1 MYFPAIIMAAGL
13 MLMCAL
19 APAHAEKRVALV
31 IGNNRYVNLPP
42 TQQLQTAVNDA
53 RSVSTALKQIGFDVI
68 SGENLGRQAFL
79 AQLDAAA
86 QRLAPDD
93 MAFFFFAGHG
103 VALEN
108 TNYMLPADIPSIGT
122 GQIATLTGAA
132 IKEDDITN
140 RFLRSGARV
149 TILVIDACRNN
160 PFSASGTRGLGRS
173 IGLEPVEPPSGVFS
187 LYSAGR
193 GEAALDRLSDA
204 YRNPN
209 SVFTRALL
217 PALLRPGLD
226 LPGLALAVRK
236 EVTRLTSS
244 IKHSQRPAYYDETS
258 GDRIYLAGIEQSE
271 PQLEADL
278 QPADTTERVVPIQVP
293 GCMIRGVQYPITP
306 GPSLGGRKIITRDV
320 DDPAFV
326 ERDLQQFVDGLAV
339 AKPVER
345 EGEQPPLRLQ
355 AHPIGRHID
364 ADQAGMHLLTPKQR
378 PEVRCVVG
386 DEDVPAGDCA
396 AHDRPILARAHPQ
409 PRDMG

>member
-1 MYFPAIIMAAGL
+1 MRFPAFIMAVGL
-13 MLMCAL
+13 TLTCAH

-53 RSVSTALKQIGFDVI
+53 RAITAAIKQAGFEVI

-86 QRLAPDD
+86 QKLAPDD
-93 MAFFFFAGHG
+93 MVFFFFAGHG
-103 VALEN
+103 VALDN
-108 TNYMLPADIPSIGT
+108 TNYILPADIPAIGP

-140 RFLRSGARV
+140 RFLRAGARV
-149 TILVIDACRNN
+149 AILVIDACRNN
-160 PFSASGTRGLGRS
+160 PFVASGTRGLGRS

-204 YRNPN
+204 DRNPN

-236 EVTRLTSS
+236 EVTRMASAVN
-244 IKHSQRPAYYDETS
+244 HSQRPAYYDETS
-258 GDRIYLAGIEQSE
+258 GDRIFLVG
-271 PQLEADL
+271 PG
-278 QPADTTERVVPIQVP
+278 TTEDHPIAETKPRPKTALP
-293 GCMIRGVQYPITP
+293 GCFVRVYQYPLNPKHKTLIENIPATEILET
-306 GPSLGGRKIITRDV
+306 GEISVSGAEVTFKEGGRAWTDEEILKEKRASGHCPAPTFPIISPT
-320 DDPAFV
+320 
-326 ERDLQQFVDGLAV
+326 
-339 AKPVER
+339 
-345 EGEQPPLRLQ
+345 
-355 AHPIGRHID
+355 H
-364 ADQAGMHLLTPKQR
+364 M
-378 PEVRCVVG
+378 
-386 DEDVPAGDCA
+386 VP
-396 AHDRPILARAHPQ
+396 
-409 PRDMG
+409 